1 VAVRAALGAGGRRLG
16 RQFLVEGLVLAAAA
30 AVFGTGA
37 AVLAL
42 AGLRAAVP
50 GDLAPRLAEVRLE
63 TPVLAASLTVAALA
77 GLLFAGVPWLQARR
91 EASSGVLRGAA
102 GRVAGPGRD
111 GARSRGLLVVAEI
124 ALAVVL
130 VVGAGLLLRS
140 FLRVTGVEL
149 GFRTADVVKAEVQL
163 PAARYPRDFAVWP
176 DWPEVHGFHAAVLES
191 AGAIPGAAAAAL
203 AGAHPLAA
211 GSTNSFVIEGREM
224 EAADQPEIAVRP
236 VSPAYFEV
244 AGVPLVAGRA
254 FTAADRG
261 GAAGAAV
268 LNRAAVRRFFPEGAL
283 GERVAFWGVS
293 REIVGVVGDE
303 RFHGPRAEAPP
314 ALYVPLAQAPAWN
327 LSLLVHAEP
336 GQRAA
341 ELAPAL
347 RRAVAAADP
356 ALAVFGVE
364 TLEAAFGRSLA
375 QLRFVAALVALF
387 AGLALLLA
395 LIGVHGV
402 LAYTVA
408 QRRRELGIRIALGAA
423 RRDVLGLV
431 LGDGLRYAVAGLG
444 LGLLAALG
452 ASRGLEGLLF
462 EVEPGDPATLAGV
475 AGAVLAAALLA
486 SLAPALGA
494 TRTDPVRSLQEE

>member
-1 VAVRAALGAGGRRLG
+1 
-16 RQFLVEGLVLAAAA
+16 
-30 AVFGTGA
+30 
-37 AVLAL
+37 
-42 AGLRAAVP
+42 
-50 GDLAPRLAEVRLE
+50 
-63 TPVLAASLTVAALA
+63 
-77 GLLFAGVPWLQARR
+77 
-91 EASSGVLRGAA
+91 
-102 GRVAGPGRD
+102 
-111 GARSRGLLVVAEI
+111 
-124 ALAVVL
+124 
-130 VVGAGLLLRS
+130 
-140 FLRVTGVEL
+140 
-149 GFRTADVVKAEVQL
+149 
-163 PAARYPRDFAVWP
+163 
-176 DWPEVHGFHAAVLES
+176 
-191 AGAIPGAAAAAL
+191 
-203 AGAHPLAA
+203 
-211 GSTNSFVIEGREM
+211 
-224 EAADQPEIAVRP
+224 
-236 VSPAYFEV
+236 
-244 AGVPLVAGRA
+244 
-254 FTAADRG
+254 
-261 GAAGAAV
+261 
-268 LNRAAVRRFFPEGAL
+268 VRRFFPEGAL

-327 LSLLVHAEP
+327 LSLLVRAEP
-336 GQRAA
+336 GQGAA

-408 QRRRELGIRIALGAA
+408 QRRREMGIRMALGAA

-431 LGDGLRYAVAGLG
+431 LGDGLRYAAAGLG

-462 EVEPGDPATLAGV
+462 EIEPGDPATLAGV